1 MLTLRTLAARFRT
14 RAPTLSAPPIGAD
27 FAATALNLVQAA
39 PRGDGWTLVAAASV
53 PYPIARAE
61 LLAAPAELARFVGA
75 ALASQPFKG
84 RRVISA
90 LPPADVRILPLTLAP
105 TPGQSEAQAVGKA
118 ASEQLGI
125 DARESVLD
133 YYPIRGADGD
143 SGGRQVLVA
152 SADKGRV
159 LAYLAM
165 LEAARLAPVA
175 LDIGPAAIA
184 RLLAA
189 LHGSDIGQSV
199 LLLNFGSAKSF
210 VTVIWGRRLMLDR
223 EIDFGEQQLA
233 ATLGAALDLP
243 QDAATSLLRAHG
255 IGTRGARGN
264 LGGAEGAGAGDA
276 HADLRSTIHEVLHPA
291 CLALADEL
299 AHTQVYVASRTR
311 GSTISRV
318 YLNGSLARYPDI
330 QARIGAL
337 IDVPVHLLNP
347 LDAFAAP
354 GSGGAADKDDI
365 GRSIALAAGLAL
377 RGASHG

>member
-1 MLTLRTLAARFRT
+1 MTLRQLAARFARPSQPS
-14 RAPTLSAPPIGAD
+14 RSPPIGAD
-27 FAATALNLVQAA
+27 FAAHALNLVQAA
-39 PRGDGWTLVAAASV
+39 PRDGGYALIAAASV
-53 PYPIARAE
+53 PYPVARAD

-75 ALASQPFKG
+75 ALASSPFKG

-90 LPPADVRILPLTLAP
+90 LPPSEVRILPLTVPA
-105 TPGQSEAQAVGKA
+105 TQGQSDGQAIARAVAKA
-118 ASEQLGI
+118 AAEQLGV
-125 DARESVLD
+125 DTGTSVLD

-143 SGGRQVLVA
+143 TGGRQVLVA
-152 SADKGRV
+152 AADKTRV

-165 LEAARLAPVA
+165 LASARLEPVA

-189 LHGSDIGQSV
+189 IHGSDIGQSI
-199 LLLNFGSAKSF
+199 LLLNFGAARSF

-223 EIDFGEQQLA
+223 EIDFGEEQLA
-233 ATLGAALDLP
+233 ATLAAALDLP
-243 QDAATSLLRAHG
+243 QATATSLLREHG
-255 IGTRGARGN
+255 IGSR
-264 LGGAEGAGAGDA
+264 AGADA
-276 HADLRSTIHEVLHPA
+276 HAELRRTIHEVLHPA

-330 QARIGAL
+330 QARIGEL
-337 IDVPVHLLNP
+337 IDVPVHLLDP
-347 LDAFAAP
+347 FDAF
-354 GSGGAADKDDI
+354 GGALHKDDDHI

-377 RGASHG
+377 RGAAHG